1 MRSGW
6 AEVRYRWLLPLARGG
21 RARGRAYARIVARV
35 ERASDPERVRVAS
48 ARIARALSL
57 DPVRAERVYRGCLY
71 SEALEEADSVYF
83 MHRPALDPALFQ
95 FDELPEALDGA
106 RPANVGTNVGTDV
119 GTIFGT
125 LHFGAPVLCY
135 LALCARLGGGLSIV
149 GRPLDDANPMPES
162 KRTYA
167 RAKVRWAEQ
176 VAGRP
181 FIATDSAAMAQAR
194 DELLAGR
201 SLFTPIDVPGSVARR
216 AATVPVFGEPV
227 RFACGLMT
235 LARLT
240 GATVVP
246 VVAASSPDGIRVRF
260 GQRLDPGGGADDL
273 LGRAL
278 GELLRF
284 VRTNPDEWWMW
295 PYLEPAR

>member
-1 MRSGW
+1 LRSGW

-35 ERASDPERVRVAS
+35 ERASDPERARVAS

-57 DPVRAERVYRGCLY
+57 DPVRAERVYHGCLY
-71 SEALEEADSVYF
+71 SEALEEADSVFF
-83 MHRPALDPALFQ
+83 MHRPALDLTLFQ
-95 FDELPEALDGA
+95 FDELPEVPDGA
-106 RPANVGTNVGTDV
+106 RAANV

-125 LHFGAPVLCY
+125 LHFGTPVLGY

-216 AATVPVFGEPV
+216 ATTVPVFGEPV

-260 GQRLDPGGGADDL
+260 GQRLDPGGGEDAL

-284 VRTNPDEWWMW
+284 VRTDPDEWWMW